1 MEEQTKLD
9 LNESMNSASPAY
21 LDLPRERQYQRTG
34 HTEDSIFSEMRMEDD
49 LTAIVRCYLNP
60 GYPDYPV
67 YVDENSIWGGYEF
80 FKGGLERTMEM
91 YG

>member
-1 MEEQTKLD
+1 
-9 LNESMNSASPAY
+9 
-21 LDLPRERQYQRTG
+21 
-34 HTEDSIFSEMRMEDD
+34 MRMEDD